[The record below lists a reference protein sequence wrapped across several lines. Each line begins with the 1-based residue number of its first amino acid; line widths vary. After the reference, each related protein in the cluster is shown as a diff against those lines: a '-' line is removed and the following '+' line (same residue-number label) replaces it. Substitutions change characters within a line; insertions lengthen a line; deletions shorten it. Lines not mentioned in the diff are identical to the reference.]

1 MQGNRSRGTRPE
13 LLIRSLLHRRG
24 LRFRVCCRP
33 IVRFP
38 RSADIVFTKAHLA
51 VFVDGCYWHG
61 CPTHFVLPRTNSDYW
76 MAKIGGNRQRDVE
89 FNRILQANG
98 WMVVRVW
105 EHQSPTAA
113 SDQIV
118 AALAIARD
126 LLGG

>member
-1 MQGNRSRGTRPE
+1 
-13 LLIRSLLHRRG
+13 
-24 LRFRVCCRP
+24 
-33 IVRFP
+33 
-38 RSADIVFTKAHLA
+38 
-51 VFVDGCYWHG
+51 
-61 CPTHFVLPRTNSDYW
+61 